1 MKKILNI
8 LSLISVF
15 FAFIPASQAQEVT
28 KYENGV
34 GFAKRISSPDDN
46 GVYTITLEAF
56 VTGEVTT
63 KMVSKP
69 ADIILVLDVTTSM
82 NGTLGGQTQNAAG
95 SYTYQNIVDG
105 NYLYR
110 PNDTGSFY
118 PIIPYYQNN
127 RYYACYYTR
136 NNNSTVT
143 QHFITQNGG
152 NTTAIGSA
160 AYSQNTTATLF
171 TTANNARYVY
181 TGKSRIREMQKAVK
195 AFIDEININDLYEE
209 YDPEHPED
217 AVARDSRLG
226 NRIAI
231 VTYSGTATTNQELK
245 SFSEVPLADM
255 KFTVDNFVEG
265 TRTYTGTGVDRAN
278 EILAAEKSDEERWEA
293 AGRTVVVFT
302 DGEPTDGYDTAVASA
317 LYTKRDYET
326 NVFTVGMFSS
336 TPSATSQN
344 YLYLNYISSNYPLA
358 EDMDTPGAR
367 NPDPKAKFY
376 YDASGEDV
384 DLTAIFTAIA
394 KSSGGAGNADMTES
408 VTTVDVVSASF
419 TLPGENPDESL
430 IKVYTVKC
438 TGGSADDEN
447 ITFELDEDGKEVRV
461 QAQGKNA
468 GRSETYRK
476 LDENGDETGDP
487 IDVDDAIKVTLGS
500 SVTGGKKDRINV
512 DGFDFSSNF
521 CGVYKGAPHGYKIV
535 IEIPIMMDEDAVGG
549 PAVATNTTNSGI
561 YVPGHDD
568 PIIKF
573 ETPDV
578 DLPVN
583 IHIRKT
589 GLNKGESAKF
599 MIVRIPVGTEET
611 SSTIWEPVTTVFL
624 TKETADSGN
633 PEVKVRGLD
642 PGYIYKIVE
651 DGWSWS
657 YKSSYTVNRTDQL
670 ITNPFIF
677 TNTQN
682 PDINTKVR
690 HAESK
695 AVNVFGDDHEV
706 KYFDSKKTR

>member
-1 MKKILNI
+1 MKKIFNI
-8 LSLISVF
+8 LSLISVI
-15 FAFIPASQAQEVT
+15 FAFVPASQAQEVT

-82 NGTLGGQTQNAAG
+82 NGTLGSQTQNAAG

-110 PNDTGSFY
+110 PNNSGSYY
-118 PIIPYYQNN
+118 PIIPYYQDN

-136 NNNSTVT
+136 NYNSTVT
-143 QHFITQNGG
+143 QHFITSNGG
-152 NTTAIGSA
+152 NTTTIGQA

-171 TTANNARYVY
+171 TTGNNTRYVS

-217 AVARDSRLG
+217 AIARDSRLG

-231 VTYSGTATTNQELK
+231 VTYAGTATTNQELK
-245 SFSEVPLADM
+245 SFTDIPASSM
-255 KFTVDNFVEG
+255 KSIVDNFVMG
-265 TRTYTGTGVDRAN
+265 TRTYTGTGVARAN
-278 EILAAEKSDEERWEA
+278 EILAAEKSNEERWET

-302 DGEPTDGYDTAVASA
+302 DGEPTDGYDTAVGNA
-317 LYTKRDYET
+317 LSTKRDYET

-336 TPSATSQN
+336 TPSATDQN

-358 EDMDTPGAR
+358 QDMDTPGAR

-487 IDVDDAIKVTLGS
+487 IDVDDAIKVTLES

-573 ETPDV
+573 VTPDV

-589 GLNKGESAKF
+589 GLRKGESAKF

-611 SSTIWEPVTTVFL
+611 STTVWEPVTTVFL
-624 TKETADSGN
+624 TKETAEGGN

-657 YKSSYTVNRTDQL
+657 YKSTYTVNRTDEL

-682 PDINTKVR
+682 EDIDKKVK

-695 AVNVFGDDHEV
+695 AVNVFGSDKHVE
-706 KYFDSKKTR
+706 YYDSKKTR